1 MHKEKFVFAQLAEFL
16 NGDKFRHIVDKYKGN
31 NYVKSFTCWNQLL
44 VLMFGQLSNRKSLRD
59 LALVI
64 TAHHKK
70 SFHLGFG
77 KSVTLSN
84 LSKANTNRDYRIFE
98 EFAYYMI
105 GQARAKRIQDVFE
118 LGGNVYAFDSTTI
131 DLCLSVYEWARFRRA
146 KGGIK
151 IHTLYDLEAQVP
163 AFIHITE
170 ASVNDVRAMDEMPYE
185 PGAFYVFDR
194 GYNDFKRLRV
204 ISELESFFV
213 VRAKANLQFK
223 AVRWKRRMPENVL
236 SDSFIRLTG
245 YASEKKYPGLLRRIV
260 FYDKEQNREFT
271 FLTNALTLDALKVT
285 LLYKNRWQIELF
297 FKWMKQHL
305 NVQRFWGT
313 TENAVRI
320 QIYSAVTA
328 YCLVAIVHHDLKLE
342 CSIYEALQILGM
354 SLMDTTPIRTLLD
367 KSNYK
372 DVKEQTDNSEPL
384 LFYS

>member
-1 MHKEKFVFAQLAEFL
+1 MHKEKFVFAQLADFL

-84 LSKANTNRDYRIFE
+84 LSKANTNRDFRIFE

-151 IHTLYDLEAQVP
+151 THTLYDLEAQVP

-170 ASVNDVRAMDEMPYE
+170 ASVNDVRAMDEIPYE

-236 SDSFIRLTG
+236 SDSFVRLTG

-271 FLTNALTLDALKVT
+271 FLTNALTLDALKVA

-305 NVQRFWGT
+305 NIQRFWGT

-320 QIYSAVTA
+320 QIYSAITA

-342 CSIYEALQILGM
+342 CSVYEALQILGM
-354 SLMDTTPIRTLLD
+354 SLMDTTPTRTLLD

>member
-1 MHKEKFVFAQLAEFL
+1 M
-16 NGDKFRHIVDKYKGN
+16 
-31 NYVKSFTCWNQLL
+31 
-44 VLMFGQLSNRKSLRD
+44 
-59 LALVI
+59 
-64 TAHHKK
+64 
-70 SFHLGFG
+70 
-77 KSVTLSN
+77 
-84 LSKANTNRDYRIFE
+84 
-98 EFAYYMI
+98 
-105 GQARAKRIQDVFE
+105 
-118 LGGNVYAFDSTTI
+118 
-131 DLCLSVYEWARFRRA
+131 
-146 KGGIK
+146 
-151 IHTLYDLEAQVP
+151 
-163 AFIHITE
+163 
-170 ASVNDVRAMDEMPYE
+170 
-185 PGAFYVFDR
+185 
-194 GYNDFKRLRV
+194 
-204 ISELESFFV
+204 
-213 VRAKANLQFK
+213 
-223 AVRWKRRMPENVL
+223 
-236 SDSFIRLTG
+236 
-245 YASEKKYPGLLRRIV
+245 

-305 NVQRFWGT
+305 NIQRFWGT